1 MPSDDRV
8 RSALSAIAPQLT
20 AFRSVAIGALEHA
33 RAVLAPSGG
42 VDRLRLELGALGAR
56 IDAARLAGVASGGA
70 ALDAT
75 TRSRIE
81 RAEQALDSLVNA
93 SDEAFVIDVPP
104 GASLSVSVREAL
116 AHFGRVFGLAA
127 VIDLAR
133 TGRYVPE
140 LHDRAADAWPFELWT
155 ATQRRVAP
163 PLVVRVDGADL
174 SPGNLANVLD
184 GWLHLVLVVSG
195 EAAPARL
202 VRLIT
207 PGTYV
212 VQTKDPAALRRYTM
226 YNGPAVAAL
235 FEGDVASFTHDP
247 ARGPALWQRVTIEAY
262 PSAQTRKR
270 LSTLS
275 PSQQIDELRHL
286 AGLAERPTLSTT
298 TIDSLVPGGE
308 GDPAQRL
315 ATWLLGENGSASA

>member
-8 RSALSAIAPQLT
+8 RSALSAVAPQLT

-33 RAVLAPSGG
+33 RAVLAPAGG

-56 IDAARLAGVASGGA
+56 IDAARLASVSNGGA

-75 TRSRIE
+75 ARSRIE
-81 RAEQALDSLVNA
+81 LAEQVLDSLVNA

-104 GASLSVSVREAL
+104 GASLSVSVREGL

-133 TGRYVPE
+133 SGRYAPE
-140 LHDRAADAWPFELWT
+140 LHDRAAHAWPFELWT
-155 ATQRRVAP
+155 ASQRRVAP

-207 PGTYV
+207 PSTYV
-212 VQTKDPAALRRYTM
+212 VQARDPAALARYTT
-226 YNGPAVAAL
+226 YKGPAVAAL
-235 FEGDVASFTHDP
+235 FESDVACFTHDP
-247 ARGPALWQRVTIEAY
+247 TRGAALWQRITIEAQ
-262 PSAQTRKR
+262 PSAQARKR
-270 LSTLS
+270 LSALS
-275 PSQQIDELRHL
+275 PAQQIDELRHL
-286 AGLAERPTLSTT
+286 AGLADRPTLSTT
-298 TIDSLVPGGE
+298 SIDALVPGGD

-315 ATWLLGENGSASA
+315 ATWLLGESGASPQ

>member
-8 RSALSAIAPQLT
+8 RSALSAVAPQLA
-20 AFRSVAIGALEHA
+20 AFRSAAVGALEHA

-42 VDRLRLELGALGAR
+42 VDRLRLELGALGSR
-56 IDAARLAGVASGGA
+56 IDAARLASVANGGP

-75 TRSRIE
+75 TRARIE
-81 RAEQALDSLVNA
+81 LAEHALDSLVNA
-93 SDEAFVIDVPP
+93 SDDAFVIDVPP
-104 GASLSVSVREAL
+104 GASLSVSVREGL

-127 VIDLAR
+127 AIDLAR
-133 TGRYVPE
+133 SGRYVPE

-155 ATQRRVAP
+155 ASQRRVAP

-207 PGTYV
+207 PSTYV
-212 VQTKDPAALRRYTM
+212 VQARDASALARYTT
-226 YNGPAVAAL
+226 YKGPAVAAL
-235 FEGDVASFTHDP
+235 FESDVACFTHDP
-247 ARGPALWQRVTIEAY
+247 TRGTALWQRLTIEAQ
-262 PSAQTRKR
+262 PSAQARKR
-270 LSTLS
+270 LSALS

-286 AGLAERPTLSTT
+286 AALAERPTLSTLA
-298 TIDSLVPGGE
+298 IDSLVPGGE

-315 ATWLLGENGSASA
+315 ATWLLGESGASPQ